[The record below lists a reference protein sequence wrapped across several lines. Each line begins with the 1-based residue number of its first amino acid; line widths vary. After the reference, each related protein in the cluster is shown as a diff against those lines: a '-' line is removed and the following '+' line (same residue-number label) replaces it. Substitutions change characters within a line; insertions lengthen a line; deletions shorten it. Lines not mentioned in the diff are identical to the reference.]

1 MRELR
6 PLTGAGSLRPLTGA
20 GSLRPLT
27 GAGSLTQRA
36 ALRQRAELF
45 PTRLREWNRQGSS
58 LLRIA

>member
-1 MRELR
+1 MRE
-6 PLTGAGSLRPLTGA
+6 LRPLTGA